1 MSGRDQPSRNSTF
14 VNPDVEGFGLG
25 SGGTPSGAPHIS
37 RGLSL
42 EIWVFFV
49 LKKTLKI
56 PKNNNGIYP
65 PGKSSILWATIL
77 LE

>member
-1 MSGRDQPSRNSTF
+1 MF
-14 VNPDVEGFGLG
+14 ANPDVEDFGLG

-42 EIWVFFV
+42 EIRFFSV
-49 LKKTLKI
+49 LKKNLKI
-56 PKNNNGIYP
+56 PKKHNEFSP
-65 PGKSSILWATIL
+65 RRKSSILWTTIL